1 MDVLKGLGVLVLL
14 AVAESASAQAGHV
27 MPKAAKNDTAGVI
40 DAMAHPMASTHMRMT
55 PSRRR

>member
-1 MDVLKGLGVLVLL
+1 MKGLGVLVLL